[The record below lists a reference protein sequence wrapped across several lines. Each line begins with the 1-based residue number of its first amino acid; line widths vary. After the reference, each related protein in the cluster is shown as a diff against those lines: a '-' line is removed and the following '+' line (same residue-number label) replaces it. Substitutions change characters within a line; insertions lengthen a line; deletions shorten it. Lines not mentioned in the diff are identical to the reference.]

1 MSGEEGPGWLM
12 SRPALPC
19 TAWATGELVAVG
31 LDPLI
36 LFFHDVK
43 MLLTVGEE
51 PDMNIDYLASVSRF
65 I

>member
-1 MSGEEGPGWLM
+1 M

-31 LDPLI
+31 LDPII